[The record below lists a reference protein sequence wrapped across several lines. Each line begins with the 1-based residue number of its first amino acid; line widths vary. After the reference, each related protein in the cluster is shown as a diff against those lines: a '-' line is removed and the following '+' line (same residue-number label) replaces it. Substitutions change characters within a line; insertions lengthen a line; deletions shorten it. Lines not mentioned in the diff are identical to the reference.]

1 MLVRCTPALRKGLT
15 AALLSLSLV
24 WPAAG
29 QGADDLF
36 TVRDVTV
43 DVTAASALAARDQG
57 MREGQRKAFDALF
70 DRLTPEGTRARLP
83 SLDSTAVD
91 AMVQSFQVQE
101 ERASDVRY
109 LGRLAVSFNAAA
121 VRRFMRS
128 YNIPYTEVRSR
139 PVLVIPVDQTG
150 GAPVLWQ
157 AETAW
162 RQAWADLPLQ
172 SGLVPIAIPYGEAQD
187 VADIGVEQAVA
198 GEADPLARIASR
210 YEAGDVAVAIL
221 APAGSGVTVT
231 VTLYPATGSAPE
243 SFTIN
248 QEQITTSTDAAS
260 GSTGAHGGPTGAHG
274 GPTLKAAVEKIVH
287 QLEERWTAANMV
299 VPGQES
305 DLTLS
310 IPFTSQRDW
319 LDTRKRLSAIP
330 TVSQV
335 RLLSLGRDRA
345 EVELRYVGDMER
357 LRSALAQQDLSLIQA
372 SEKTELRRRGAVST
386 PSTPPTP

>member
-70 DRLTPEGTRARLP
+70 DRLTPEGARARLP

-139 PVLVIPVDQTG
+139 PVLIIPVDQTG

-198 GEADPLARIASR
+198 GETGSLTRIANR
-210 YEAGDVAVAIL
+210 YEAGDVAVALL
-221 APAGSGVTVT
+221 APAGNGVAVTVT
-231 VTLYPATGSAPE
+231 VYPATGSAPE
-243 SFTIN
+243 SFTVT
-248 QEQITTSTDAAS
+248 QDQIQ
-260 GSTGAHGGPTGAHG
+260 TGTEGTAPTNSFHGD
-274 GPTLKAAVEKIVH
+274 PTLKAAVEKIVH
-287 QLEERWTAANMV
+287 RLEERWTAANMV
-299 VPGQES
+299 IAGEES
-305 DLTLS
+305 SVTLRV
-310 IPFTSQRDW
+310 PFTSQRDW
-319 LDTRKRLSAIP
+319 LDTRKRLAAVP
-330 TVSQV
+330 TVTQM
-335 RLLSLGRDRA
+335 RLLSLGRDAA
-345 EVELRYVGDMER
+345 EVDLRYVGDMER
-357 LRSALAQQDLSLIQA
+357 LRSALAQQDLSLTQT
-372 SEKTELRRRGAVST
+372 EQKTELRRRGAAMPAALPAT
-386 PSTPPTP
+386 P